1 MRASR
6 AFPEEKGNWLLH
18 NGVTFAFLLST
29 ASYGE
34 RGKLTEH
41 RGESGTL
48 LYKSCFPLHHGK
60 LSFVSL
66 SRNFY
71 LIISFVAFVAL
82 SSSLIALPK
91 WIPFIT
97 SRVSN
102 STH

>member
-60 LSFVSL
+60 LSFVSM

-82 SSSLIALPK
+82 SS
-91 WIPFIT
+91 
-97 SRVSN
+97 VS
-102 STH
+102 